1 MQEDPIEGWYFE
13 IETNLESQDYK
24 LFRNALTKAFV
35 NPVDGVD
42 CFEVF
47 YNGGFGRF
55 SGGNFVTG
63 LATKYKVLIR
73 KITKDRIYLH
83 GKSGSLIF
91 QGLFIDSLIDDI
103 AQITIFQKNSN
114 YNLSTEPKGVERV
127 LYEINEAGG
136 YKLLRPERTTGGKLV
151 YDKIQN
157 RLNDD
162 LAVGYR
168 VYVPRKTRVQA
179 SCVDPATGLTIYS
192 NILEINVELPD
203 IYKSEIHFDNSD
215 ENIDV
220 ASNLN
225 TMNFISYDPVENNF
239 YFKAEEP

>member
-1 MQEDPIEGWYFE
+1 
-13 IETNLESQDYK
+13 
-24 LFRNALTKAFV
+24 
-35 NPVDGVD
+35 
-42 CFEVF
+42 
-47 YNGGFGRF
+47 
-55 SGGNFVTG
+55 
-63 LATKYKVLIR
+63 
-73 KITKDRIYLH
+73 
-83 GKSGSLIF
+83 
-91 QGLFIDSLIDDI
+91 
-103 AQITIFQKNSN
+103 
-114 YNLSTEPKGVERV
+114 
-127 LYEINEAGG
+127 
-136 YKLLRPERTTGGKLV
+136 GGKLV